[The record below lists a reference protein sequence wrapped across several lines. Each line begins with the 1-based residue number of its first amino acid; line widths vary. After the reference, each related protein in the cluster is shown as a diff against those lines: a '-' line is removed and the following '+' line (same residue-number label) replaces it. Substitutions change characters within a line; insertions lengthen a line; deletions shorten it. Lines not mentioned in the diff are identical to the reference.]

1 MNDLFRTRMSLQ
13 GGNMSAALKT
23 QSDKIMD
30 ATFTRSIEYRRC
42 YIQNKDVI
50 FPEQTLAGYKKA
62 KAVFQGKEVY
72 NPKKLSGFKPI
83 DAKYQIHTYYSVS
96 GDQVDYYLQFRPL
109 EHGRNPNVRVGSYI
123 FVPND
128 LGIYE
133 LWLIVAK
140 DDRPQFPQFYI
151 LKCNL
156 LLKWEIGEKDWPSF
170 EGRHVDI
177 GSYVGWA
184 VQRTQS
190 SYNSGVWMDY
200 YAQSV
205 ENQLKAILPT
215 NPDTNTITYD
225 ENFTIS
231 DNALRRVVWKVSKVE
246 NTTTFGLTK
255 LTFTQ
260 ELEHDPVDNVSW
272 INFAS
277 NNFSDQNTGA
287 DYDYY
292 KVRTNDSDKHSPAD
306 LEALDES
313 VISYTGVAPIMKTG
327 GSYKTFTANLY
338 ANGELISS
346 KPYWSIEYYQN
357 DSLICSVEF
366 MYVNGE
372 LVCNNSDDEFIID
385 KNKII
390 YANDKEK
397 LFGIQYLYEEEKPN
411 NLRIKCLQIMNMLGG
426 ILAIKA
432 SSNLVDDSSSATLYV
447 EVEGL

>member
-1 MNDLFRTRMSLQ
+1 M
-13 GGNMSAALKT
+13 
-23 QSDKIMD
+23 
-30 ATFTRSIEYRRC
+30 
-42 YIQNKDVI
+42 
-50 FPEQTLAGYKKA
+50 
-62 KAVFQGKEVY
+62 
-72 NPKKLSGFKPI
+72 
-83 DAKYQIHTYYSVS
+83 YYV
-96 GDQVDYYLQFRPL
+96 
-109 EHGRNPNVRVGSYI
+109 
-123 FVPND
+123 
-128 LGIYE
+128 
-133 LWLIVAK
+133 
-140 DDRPQFPQFYI
+140 
-151 LKCNL
+151 
-156 LLKWEIGEKDWPSF
+156 
-170 EGRHVDI
+170 
-177 GSYVGWA
+177 
-184 VQRTQS
+184 
-190 SYNSGVWMDY
+190 
-200 YAQSV
+200 QSV
-205 ENQLKAILPT
+205 ENQLKAIVPT
-215 NPDTNTITYD
+215 NSDTHTIKYD

-260 ELEHDPVDNVSW
+260 ELEHAPVDNVSW

-277 NNFSDQNTGA
+277 NNFTDQNTGA

-292 KVRTNDSDKHSPAD
+292 KVRTNDSDKHFPAD

-357 DSLICSVEF
+357 DSLICNVEF
-366 MYVNGE
+366 MYVNGK

-397 LFGIQYLYEEEKPN
+397 LFGIQYLYDEEKPN

>member
-13 GGNMSAALKT
+13 GGNMAAALKT

-30 ATFTRSIEYRRC
+30 ATFTRGIEYRKC
-42 YIQNKDVI
+42 YIQDKDVT
-50 FPEQTLAGYKKA
+50 FPDQTLAGYKKA

-72 NPKKLSGFKPI
+72 NPKKLNGFKPI
-83 DAKYQIHTYYSVS
+83 DAKYQIHTYYSIS

-123 FVPND
+123 FIPND

-170 EGRHVDI
+170 EGRHVDV
-177 GSYVGWA
+177 GSYVAWA

-190 SYNSGVWMDY
+190 SYNSGVWLDY
-200 YAQSV
+200 YVQSV
-205 ENQLKAILPT
+205 ENQLKAIVPT
-215 NPDTNTITYD
+215 NQDTNTIKYD

-231 DNALRRVVWKVSKVE
+231 DNPLRRVVWKVSKVE

-277 NNFSDQNTGA
+277 NNFSDNVTGSE
-287 DYDYY
+287 YDYY
-292 KVRTNDSDKHSPAD
+292 KPRVNDSDIHSPISP
-306 LEALDES
+306 ENIDES
-313 VISYTGVAPIMKTG
+313 VISYTGVAPVMKTG
-327 GSYKTFTANLY
+327 GSYKTFTANIY
-338 ANGELISS
+338 KDGKPSS
-346 KPYWSIEYYQN
+346 DKPYWSLEYIKN
-357 DSLICSVEF
+357 DATICRVEF
-366 MYVNGE
+366 MYVNDE
-372 LVCNNSDDEFIID
+372 LICDNSNNDFIVD
-385 KNKII
+385 KNKIV
-390 YANDKEK
+390 YMDEDEK
-397 LFGIQYLYEEEKPN
+397 LFGVQYLYDSTKPM
-411 NLRIKCLQIMNMLGG
+411 NLKLKCLQIMNMLGG
-426 ILAIKA
+426 IITIKA
-432 SSNLVDDSSSATLYV
+432 SSSLVDDTQSAILTV